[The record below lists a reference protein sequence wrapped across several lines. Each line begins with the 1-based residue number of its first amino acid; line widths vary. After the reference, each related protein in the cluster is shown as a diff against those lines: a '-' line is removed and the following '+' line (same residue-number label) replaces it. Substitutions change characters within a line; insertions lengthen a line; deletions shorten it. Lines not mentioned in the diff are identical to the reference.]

1 MNVAASTRAVVF
13 DFDGVI
19 ANSEPLHF
27 LGFRDVLAEEGIAL
41 SESEYY
47 ARYLGYDDA
56 GAFLAV
62 AADRGVS
69 LVSARVVDLIRRK
82 ALRLEVLERD
92 HSALFPG
99 AADLIRRLGDRCP
112 LAIASGAIRPEIERV
127 LHREGLSS
135 HFHTIVAAGDTPASK
150 PAPDPYA
157 RAVALLSAA
166 VGSTLTARECVA
178 IEDSR
183 WGLESARAAGL
194 RTIAVAHT
202 YPAETL
208 EADAVVRDLR
218 VLTWEFVCTVGRV
231 RDE

>member
-1 MNVAASTRAVVF
+1 MSVAASTRAVVF

-27 LGFRDVLAEEGIAL
+27 LGFRDVLAGEGIEL
-41 SESEYY
+41 SESDYY

-56 GAFLAV
+56 GAFFAV

-69 LVSARVVDLIRRK
+69 LPSKLVVELIRRK
-82 ALRLEVLERD
+82 AARLEELERE
-92 HSALFPG
+92 HSVLFPG
-99 AADLIRRLGDRCP
+99 AAEVIRRLAACCP

-127 LHREGLSS
+127 LEREGLAA
-135 HFHTIVAAGDTPASK
+135 HFRTIVAAGETPVSK

-157 RAVALLSAA
+157 RAVMLLSSAL
-166 VGSTLTARECVA
+166 GSTLEPRECVA

-202 YPAETL
+202 YPPEAL
-208 EADAVVRDLR
+208 DADAVVEDLSA
-218 VLTWEFVCTVGRV
+218 LTWEFVRSVGRR

>member
-1 MNVAASTRAVVF
+1 MSLAGSTRAVVF

-41 SESEYY
+41 TESDYY
-47 ARYLGYDDA
+47 ARYLGYDYA
-56 GAFLAV
+56 GAFFAV

-69 LVSARVVDLIRRK
+69 LASTLVVDLIRRK
-82 ALRLEVLERD
+82 AIRLEELEGQ
-92 HSALFPG
+92 HSVLFPG
-99 AADLIRRLGDRCP
+99 AADLIRRLSARCP

-127 LHREGLSS
+127 LDREGLSA
-135 HFHTIVAAGDTPASK
+135 HFPTIVAAGETPMSK
-150 PAPDPYA
+150 PAPDPYQ

-166 VGSTLTARECVA
+166 VGATIEPRECVA

-202 YPAETL
+202 YPAGAL
-208 EADAVVRDLR
+208 AADAVVADLGA
-218 VLTWEFVCTVGRV
+218 LTWEFVCRVGRTG
-231 RDE
+231 DE

>member
-1 MNVAASTRAVVF
+1 MSHAGSTRAVVF

-19 ANSEPLHF
+19 ADSEPLHY
-27 LGFRDVLAEEGIAL
+27 LGFRDVLADEGIGLA
-41 SESEYY
+41 EAEYY

-62 AADRGVS
+62 AADRGVRLGS
-69 LVSARVVDLIRRK
+69 TLVVDLVRRK
-82 ALRLEVLERD
+82 ALRLEELERQ
-92 HSALFPG
+92 HSILFPG
-99 AADLIRRLGDRCP
+99 VADVIRRLAANCP

-127 LHREGLSS
+127 LDREGLAAY
-135 HFHTIVAAGDTPASK
+135 FQTIVAAGETGASK
-150 PAPDPYA
+150 PAPDPYE

-166 VGSTLTARECVA
+166 IGASLAPGECVA

-202 YPAETL
+202 YLAETL
-208 EADAVVRDLR
+208 EADAVVRDLG

>member
-1 MNVAASTRAVVF
+1 VSAPSSTRAVVF

-27 LGFRDVLAEEGIAL
+27 RGFRDVLAGEGIEL
-41 SESEYY
+41 SEADYY

-69 LVSARVVDLIRRK
+69 LRSAQLVELVRRK
-82 ALRLEVLERD
+82 AIRLEELERD
-92 HSALFPG
+92 HSVLFPG
-99 AADLIRRLGDRCP
+99 AADVIRQLAARCP

-127 LHREGLSS
+127 LRREGLSV
-135 HFHTIVAAGDTPASK
+135 HFQTIVAAGDTPVSK

-157 RAVALLSAA
+157 RAVELLSAA
-166 VGSTLTARECVA
+166 TGIALAPGECVA

-202 YPAETL
+202 YPADAL
-208 EADAVVRDLR
+208 EADAVVTDLA
-218 VLTWEFVCTVGRV
+218 VLTWEFVSNVGRR

>member
-1 MNVAASTRAVVF
+1 VSVATSTRAVVF

-27 LGFRDVLAEEGIAL
+27 LGFRDVLAGEGIEL
-41 SESEYY
+41 SEAEYY

-56 GAFLAV
+56 GAFFAV

-69 LVSARVVDLIRRK
+69 LPSTRIVELIRRK
-82 ALRLEVLERD
+82 AVRLEELEQQR
-92 HSALFPG
+92 SVLFPG
-99 AADLIRRLGDRCP
+99 AADLIRHLAASCP

-127 LHREGLSS
+127 LDREGLAA
-135 HFHTIVAAGDTPASK
+135 HFRTIVAAGETPASK

-157 RAVALLSAA
+157 RAVLLLGSAI
-166 VGSTLTARECVA
+166 GSTLEPRECVA

-183 WGLESARAAGL
+183 WGIESARTAGL

-202 YPAETL
+202 YPVAAL
-208 EADAVVRDLR
+208 DADAVVADLAA
-218 VLTWEFVCTVGRV
+218 LSWEFVCSVGLP

>member
-1 MNVAASTRAVVF
+1 VSVAAPTRAVVF

-27 LGFRDVLAEEGIAL
+27 LGFRDVLAGEGIEL

-56 GAFLAV
+56 GAFFAV
-62 AADRGVS
+62 AADRRVRLS
-69 LVSARVVDLIRRK
+69 SARVVELIARK
-82 ALRLEVLERD
+82 AVRLEELERD
-92 HSALFPG
+92 HSVLFPG
-99 AADLIRRLGDRCP
+99 AADLIRHLAATCP

-127 LHREGLSS
+127 LDKEGLATY
-135 HFHTIVAAGDTPASK
+135 FKTIVAAGETPVSK
-150 PAPDPYA
+150 PAPDPYT
-157 RAVALLSAA
+157 RAVTLLSAA
-166 VGSTLTARECVA
+166 TGSAIEPRQCVA

-194 RTIAVAHT
+194 RTIAVTHT
-202 YPAETL
+202 YPARAL
-208 EADAVVRDLR
+208 SADAVVETLDA
-218 VLTWEFVCTVGRV
+218 LTWAFVCSVGLD

>member
-1 MNVAASTRAVVF
+1 MSVAASTRAVVF

-56 GAFLAV
+56 GAFFAV

-69 LVSARVVDLIRRK
+69 LASTLVVDLIRRK
-82 ALRLEVLERD
+82 ALRLEALDEQ
-92 HSALFPG
+92 HSVLFPG
-99 AADLIRRLGDRCP
+99 AADVIRRLSAHCP
-112 LAIASGAIRPEIERV
+112 LAIASGAIRPAIERV
-127 LHREGLSS
+127 LERGGLSA
-135 HFHTIVAAGDTPASK
+135 HFHTIVAAGETPMSK
-150 PAPDPYA
+150 PAPDPYE

-166 VGSTLTARECVA
+166 IGSPLTPGECVA

-183 WGLESARAAGL
+183 WGLESAHAAGL

-202 YPAETL
+202 YPAQAL
-208 EADAVVRDLR
+208 VADAVVADLGA
-218 VLTWEFVCTVGRV
+218 LTWEFVCRVGRV
-231 RDE
+231 RGE